1 MANTFTA
8 SRLLLL
14 ILLTSV
20 VVWHATMANAAEDK
34 QKLFKGILLPD
45 DRIQMSSYERL
56 FLKGM
61 DAIANNDMALALMH
75 FRTLTETKPDF
86 KLAQLI
92 YADLLLAQ
100 ASPISQFGAKVNHDD
115 EEFQRLMNEAK
126 ARLMHQLK
134 PIALDKLPAP
144 LLRLSKRHSHVIAVD
159 LTRSRLFL
167 FDNREGMPKLIA
179 DYYISS
185 GKKGAE
191 KIKQGD
197 KRTPAGLYYVTEY
210 IPGEKLPDL
219 YGAGAMPI
227 NYPNEWDRLHKRTGY
242 GIWLHGTVSGTYSR
256 PPRASDGCVAL
267 TNLDFEEL
275 EEKTSI
281 GTPVLLSK
289 RLLWIKPEAWKKQQ
303 QLFLQR
309 LHQWYQD
316 LQSGDP
322 SRALRHYAP
331 DFNNQRQ
338 DYESW
343 SKYIRNVVLNWKNS
357 AFILTDPSI
366 MQYPGEQAM
375 VVVTFTQQD
384 PDGPPG
390 SWRLRRQYWKMQ
402 PADGVWHIVY
412 EDVG

>member
-1 MANTFTA
+1 MADGMLRI
-8 SRLLLL
+8 RLFCLGLMLLP
-14 ILLTSV
+14 LLWFGSTTP
-20 VVWHATMANAAEDK
+20 ALAETNG
-34 QKLFKGILLPD
+34 LFKGILLPD
-45 DRIQMSSYERL
+45 DRIQMSAHERL

-61 DAIANNDMALALMH
+61 DAIANNDMALAIMH
-75 FRTLTETKPDF
+75 FRTLTEKKPDF
-86 KLAQLI
+86 KLAQLV
-92 YADLLLAQ
+92 YADLLLAR
-100 ASPISQFGAKVNHDD
+100 ANPITKVGEKIKRDNKT
-115 EEFQRLMNEAK
+115 FQKLLTEAK
-126 ARLMHQLK
+126 TRLKHQVK
-134 PIALDKLPAP
+134 PVSVGKLPAS
-144 LLRLSKRHSHVIAVD
+144 LLRLSKRHSHAIAVD

-167 FDNREGMPKLIA
+167 YDNQGGVPKLIA

-191 KIKQGD
+191 KVKQGD
-197 KRTPAGLYYVTEY
+197 KKTPVGLYYVTEY

-219 YGAGAMPI
+219 YGAGALPI
-227 NYPNEWDRLHKRTGY
+227 NYPNEWDRRHKRTGY
-242 GIWLHGTVSGTYSR
+242 GIWLHGTLSGTYSR

-267 TNLDFEEL
+267 TNLDFEKL

-289 RLLWIKPEAWKKQQ
+289 RLLWVKPEAWKKQQ
-303 QLFLQR
+303 RLFLQR

-322 SRALRHYAP
+322 ARALRHYAP
-331 DFNNQRQ
+331 DFNNQRKN
-338 DYESW
+338 YKGW
-343 SKYIRNVVLNWKNS
+343 AKHIAKIVKNWKKK

-390 SWRLRRQYWKMQ
+390 SWRLRRQYWKMD
-402 PADGVWHIVY
+402 PSEGLWRIVY